1 VTVFVDTS
9 ALVALIDGGDEHHAA
24 SVDELTALR
33 GERHASLRTHE
44 YVVVE
49 AISLL
54 QRRVGMPAVR
64 LLIDA
69 FLPAIDVRWIDR
81 DTHVAAREALVAA
94 DRRRVSFV
102 DQVSFEVMRAE
113 GIVRAFAFDR
123 DFADEG
129 FAVIPR

>member
-1 VTVFVDTS
+1 MTVFVDTS
-9 ALVALIDGGDEHHAA
+9 ALVALIDGSDERHAA
-24 SVDELTALR
+24 SVEELAALR

-54 QRRVGMPAVR
+54 QRRAGMPAVR

-69 FLPAIDVRWIDR
+69 LLPAIDVRWIDR
-81 DTHVAAREALVAA
+81 DTHIVARDAWVAAG
-94 DRRRVSFV
+94 RRRVSFV
-102 DQVSFEVMRAE
+102 DHVSFAVMRDE

-129 FAVIPR
+129 FSVIPG